1 MRYVEFWDKF
11 VCSPRMWRWSW
22 TPEPSILSNKVFS
35 TYVEMILLIW
45 ACAAVGPSVLHVC
58 GDDPIHSTCTAMTS
72 KCSPRMWRW
81 SYSSI
86 IAGSRKRV
94 FSTYVE
100 MILWK
105 LLSNSRHLG
114 VLHVCGDDPNVV
126 QTLRVIARCS
136 PRMWRWS
143 PLNRHFFTI
152 ITVFSTY
159 VEMILLPPI
168 VSSYWG
174 GVLHVCGD
182 DPKLIGISNLE
193 PMCSPRMW
201 RWSFCKTN
209 QKLETQVFSTY
220 VEMIPANTI

>member
-1 MRYVEFWDKF
+1 
-11 VCSPRMWRWSW
+11 MWRWSLLNAW
-22 TPEPSILSNKVFS
+22 ACSVFLVFS
-35 TYVEMILLIW
+35 TYVEMILDDLVCVSTNW
-45 ACAAVGPSVLHVC
+45 RVLHVC
-58 GDDPIHSTCTAMTS
+58 GDDPENFPKKYI
-72 KCSPRMWRW
+72 R
-81 SYSSI
+81 
-86 IAGSRKRV
+86 G
-94 FSTYVE
+94 E
-100 MILWK
+100 
-105 LLSNSRHLG
+105 
-114 VLHVCGDDPNVV
+114 
-126 QTLRVIARCS
+126 CS

-168 VSSYWG
+168 GSSYWG

-220 VEMIPANTI
+220 VEMILADYW

>member
-1 MRYVEFWDKF
+1 MILNFCKYCLTLDRVLHVCGDDPKWFASSPLHVK
-11 VCSPRMWRWSW
+11 CSPRMWRWSW
-22 TPEPSILSNKVFS
+22 FEKKWCWCRKVFS
-35 TYVEMILLIW
+35 TYVEMILSDL
-45 ACAAVGPSVLHVC
+45 GSDHC
-58 GDDPIHSTCTAMTS
+58 GQL
-72 KCSPRMWRW
+72 CSPRMWRW
-81 SYSSI
+81 SSSD
-86 IAGSRKRV
+86 
-94 FSTYVE
+94 
-100 MILWK
+100 LP
-105 LLSNSRHLG
+105 LSVDDFG
-114 VLHVCGDDPNVV
+114 VLHVCGDDPA
-126 QTLRVIARCS
+126 LMIWRKKRLKCS